1 MSYIGLPHNLFAW
14 YKLTGVNSIWSQTSD
29 VNGDV
34 IFSENIDLRPCGAD
48 ISQGCPP
55 ARVLHGSRQVLTAI
69 GINYIITGSLVWKPE
84 PCFNMK
90 TISRYRQS
98 HYKDKTVSRLSY
110 LYNGNSYPGKW
121 CNVAFIEPMHRRK
134 TILLSI
140 LVRQSLCW
148 NSSLEWMPLQEK
160 SFNFIVKLIF
170 FPPLNYF
177 INEYIFT
184 SWADCVICVM
194 W

>member
-1 MSYIGLPHNLFAW
+1 MITNIQCKWLCN
-14 YKLTGVNSIWSQTSD
+14 
-29 VNGDV
+29 
-34 IFSENIDLRPCGAD
+34 FSENIDLRPCSAD

-69 GINYIITGSLVWKPE
+69 GINHIITGSLVWKPE

-110 LYNGNSYPGKW
+110 FYNRNSYPGKW
-121 CNVAFIEPMHRRK
+121 CNVAFIERMHRRK

-140 LVRQSLCW
+140 LVRQSLYVETAHRNGCHCRK
-148 NSSLEWMPLQEK
+148 NLSILL
-160 SFNFIVKLIF
+160 
-170 FPPLNYF
+170 
-177 INEYIFT
+177 
-184 SWADCVICVM
+184 
-194 W
+194 